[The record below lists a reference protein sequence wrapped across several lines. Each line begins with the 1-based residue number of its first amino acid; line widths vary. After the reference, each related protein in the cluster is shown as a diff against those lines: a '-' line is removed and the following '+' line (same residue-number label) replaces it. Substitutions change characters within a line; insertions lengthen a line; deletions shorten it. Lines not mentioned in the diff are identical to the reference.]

1 MCLCGWWKIYRTSS
15 LYSLYQ
21 RINTTNKNRMNISM
35 EKKLLSDAVHIAAR
49 FADRKNTTLPALS
62 AILIVVG
69 DDGIKMRATN
79 LETGIDMKLDGEHRS
94 NGVVAIPAVILQQV
108 ANSFTQDG
116 KIVLEHT
123 GDIITINSG
132 TGKSSIKTVPYADF
146 PSIPFPENPKNRI
159 VIPGI
164 LLKNLF
170 TSIASCASA
179 STVRPEL
186 ASIYLSIEGGVLTAV
201 ATDSF
206 RLAEKK
212 VPLTNNGTQGKF
224 LIPAKNAL
232 DIAQALP
239 DDDVIM
245 SFDEHQCAFVS
256 TGGMLVSRLTNAVYP
271 DYRQIIPK
279 ESIVEAVVLRKDF
292 ENALKRT
299 TIFSDSFQKI
309 RISFDPK
316 KNHLLFFARNADIGE
331 SSETLSARISGSAL
345 DLSFNHRYLSAIF
358 ALTGAES
365 LSLVAAGIGRPLIIK
380 GVGDTSLLYLVS
392 PMNQ

>member
-1 MCLCGWWKIYRTSS
+1 
-15 LYSLYQ
+15 
-21 RINTTNKNRMNISM
+21 MNISM
-35 EKKLLSDAVHIAAR
+35 ENKIFSEAVYMVAR
-49 FADRKNTTLPALS
+49 FAERRSTTLPVLS
-62 AILIVVG
+62 AILIIAA

-79 LETGIDMKLDGEHRS
+79 LETGIDLKLKGECKS
-94 NGVVAIPAVILQQV
+94 KGVVAIPATILQPI
-108 ANSFTQDG
+108 AASLMGEGTTS
-116 KIVLEHT
+116 LEHT
-123 GDIITINSG
+123 GDTVSLISG
-132 TGKSSIKTVPYADF
+132 TSKSSIKTIPYDDF

-159 VIPGI
+159 ILPGI

-170 TSIASCASA
+170 TTLASCAS
-179 STVRPEL
+179 SSMVRPEL

-212 VPLTNNGTQGKF
+212 VPLANKGTQGKF
-224 LIPAKNAL
+224 LIPAKNAS

-239 DDDVIM
+239 DEDIIM
-245 SFDEHQCAFVS
+245 SFDEHQCACVS
-256 TGGMLVSRLTNAVYP
+256 TTGMLVSRLTNAVYP

-279 ESIVEAVVLRKDF
+279 ESIVEAIVLRKDF
-292 ENALKRT
+292 ESALKRT

-309 RISFDPK
+309 RLTFDPK
-316 KNHLLFFARNADIGE
+316 KNQVLLFARNADVGE
-331 SSETLSARISGSAL
+331 SLETLAAHLSGSAL
-345 DLSFNHRYLSAIF
+345 DISFNHRYLSAVF

-365 LSLVAAGIGRPLIIK
+365 LSILAAGIGRPLIIK

>member
-1 MCLCGWWKIYRTSS
+1 
-15 LYSLYQ
+15 
-21 RINTTNKNRMNISM
+21 MNISI
-35 EKKLLSDAVHIAAR
+35 EKKEFSDAVHKVAR
-49 FADRKNTTLPALS
+49 FAERKSATLPALS
-62 AILIVVG
+62 SILLIAG
-69 DDGIKMRATN
+69 DEGIKLRATN
-79 LETGIDMKLDGEHRS
+79 LETGIDLKLKGDITTH
-94 NGVVAIPAVILQQV
+94 GVVAIPATILQQI
-108 ANSFTQDG
+108 ASSLTQEG
-116 KIVLEHT
+116 KITIEHT
-123 GDIITINSG
+123 GDILLIKSG
-132 TGKSSIKTVPYADF
+132 TGKSSLKTVPYEDF

-159 VIPGI
+159 VLPGI

-170 TSIASCASA
+170 TSIASCAST

-186 ASIYLSIEGGVLTAV
+186 SSIYLVIEGGVLTAV

-212 VPLTNNGTQGKF
+212 VPLSNKGIQGKF

-232 DIAQALP
+232 DIAQAIP
-239 DDDVIM
+239 DNDIIM

-256 TGGMLVSRLTNAVYP
+256 EEGMLVSRLTNAVYP

-279 ESIVEAVVLRKDF
+279 ESVVEAIILRKDF

-299 TIFSDSFQKI
+299 TIFSDSFQKV

-316 KNHLLFFARNADIGE
+316 KNTFSFFSKNADIGE
-331 SSETLSARISGSAL
+331 SSETLSARVSGSDL
-345 DLSFNHRYLSAIF
+345 ELSFNHRYLGAVLS
-358 ALTGAES
+358 LTTAES
-365 LSLVAAGIGRPLIIK
+365 LSLTAAGIGRPLIIK